1 MNLKLIN
8 LKQIMPTVL
17 ICGLS
22 GGGLLIVSNRL
33 SNNGWLSIPVYA
45 TVMIA
50 TVLVLKVKKQI
61 EITYLKAFLTVVL
74 TFMLMSYILYFYII
88 AFVNPDNGIPLMGH
102 AWRFFAIL
110 GLAIFSGAIMSLFF
124 LKRNLGSA
132 QAS

>member
-1 MNLKLIN
+1 MDLQQIN

-17 ICGLS
+17 IFGLS
-22 GGGLLIVSNRL
+22 GGGLLILSKLL
-33 SNNGWLSIPVYA
+33 SNKGWWSIPIYA
-45 TVMIA
+45 MVMIA
-50 TVLVLKVKKQI
+50 TVLALKVKKQI

-124 LKRNLGSA
+124 RKQNQNMA
-132 QAS
+132 QTT